1 MPDGLI
7 SLYFGQTLPTMKVY
21 KEIVAQA
28 RELTSSGITEQE
40 TILWKLLCYAAKMP
54 LRKNQEELIS
64 RAAQITLQAPDTYFS
79 GGILPFNVF
88 KWGSGSKLILIT
100 HGWSSKAADFSTLI
114 TALTAIENATVVAFD
129 APGNGSSP
137 GELSNLILYTEALQA
152 IYREFGNP
160 DIVIGHSLGA
170 MANMMSL
177 EQADIKPELLI
188 SIAPVINLKALFN
201 NMMEAVDVP
210 VKIRENFFERFFE
223 RFKVPA
229 SAYDLTSY
237 TLSAASKDHW
247 IAYDDQDAVVN
258 TDFLIEFLKLHPAIE
273 TTLYSGT
280 GHEKLI
286 RREELLQEL
295 MQRIRR
301 IV

>member
-1 MPDGLI
+1 
-7 SLYFGQTLPTMKVY
+7 MKVY

-28 RELTSSGITEQE
+28 REMKSSSTAEQE
-40 TILWKLLCYAAKMP
+40 AILWKLLCYAAKMP

-64 RAAQITLQAPDTYFS
+64 QATPIVLEAADTHFS
-79 GGILPFNVF
+79 GEILPFNAF
-88 KWGSGSKLILIT
+88 KWGSGSKLILVT
-100 HGWSSKAADFSTLI
+100 HGWSSKAADFTSLI
-114 TALTAIENATVVAFD
+114 TALIALEEVTVIAFD
-129 APGNGSSP
+129 APGNGSST
-137 GELSNLILYTEALQA
+137 GELSNLILFTEALQA
-152 IYREFGNP
+152 IYRQFGNP

-201 NMMEAVDVP
+201 NMMEAVHVP
-210 VKIRENFFERFFE
+210 GQVRENFFERFFE
-223 RFKVPA
+223 RFNKPA
-229 SAYDLTSY
+229 SAYDLTNY
-237 TLSAASKDHW
+237 TLEAASKDHW

-273 TTLYSGT
+273 TTLFSGT

-295 MQRIRR
+295 MQRVRQIL
-301 IV
+301 